1 MEERIL
7 EIVFYLVQRAKDHN
21 GRVGPYD
28 AISQDLKSLGF
39 TESEI
44 SSAYGWF
51 LDEMQRE
58 GGKINPLPRSPHSV
72 RILSPDELQN
82 FSTESAGYLLQLLQL
97 QLLSA
102 SQFEHIVEKSFLVAP
117 DHIDLPMIKA
127 IAARYVFTSGPAVD
141 LNWFNVD
148 DDEVVN

>member
-28 AISQDLKSLGF
+28 AISRDLKSLGF

-51 LDEMQRE
+51 LDEMQKE
-58 GGKINPLPRSPHSV
+58 GGKINPLPRSSQSV
-72 RILSPDELQN
+72 RVMSPDELQN
-82 FSTESAGYLLQLLQL
+82 FTTDSAGYLLQLLQL
-97 QLLSA
+97 QLISA
-102 SQFEHIVEKSFLVAP
+102 SQFERIVEKAFMVAP
-117 DHIDLPMIKA
+117 DRIDLQMMKA
-127 IAARYVFTSGPAVD
+127 IAVRYVFTSGSAVD
-141 LNWFNVD
+141 LNWFNVE